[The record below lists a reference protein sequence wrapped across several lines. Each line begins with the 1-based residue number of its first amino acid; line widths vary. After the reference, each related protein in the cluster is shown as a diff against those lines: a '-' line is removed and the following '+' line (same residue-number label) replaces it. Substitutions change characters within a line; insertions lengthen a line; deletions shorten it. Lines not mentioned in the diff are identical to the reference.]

1 VPFEG
6 YGGFSFSPVSVQRN
20 APSTPGVY
28 GLSNAREWVFVGGAD
43 DIRAALLGHLR
54 EGDTTLKSR
63 APTGFTF
70 EICHPSRIAAR
81 VSRLVTEL
89 SPVCNRGGAP
99 KDALAEG
106 EGTQLRVAGA
116 SPGILGPLG

>member
-1 VPFEG
+1 M
-6 YGGFSFSPVSVQRN
+6 
-20 APSTPGVY
+20 PGVY
-28 GLSNAREWVFVGGAD
+28 GLSNAREWVFVGVTD
-43 DIRAALLGHLR
+43 DIRATLLDHLQ
-54 EGDTTLKSR
+54 ESDTTLKSR

-70 EICHPSRIAAR
+70 EICHPSQRAAR
-81 VSRLVTEL
+81 LSRLVTEL
-89 SPVCNRGGAP
+89 SPVCNRGIAP